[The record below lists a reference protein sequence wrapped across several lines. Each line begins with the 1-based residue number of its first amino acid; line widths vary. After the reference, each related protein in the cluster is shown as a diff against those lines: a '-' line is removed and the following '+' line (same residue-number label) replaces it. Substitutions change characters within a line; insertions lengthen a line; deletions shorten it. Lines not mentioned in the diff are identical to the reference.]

1 MQHDDNDVFE
11 NAVKALEATAT
22 SIGAHLEID
31 ATARKI
37 YAREIKAMSDRLRRE
52 AAGGKTTW
60 AKAAEQAQTTRNVIM
75 QLSRSR
81 TTPVGRAFAEH
92 KKAEGRGLNALV
104 AEKTAKLFGKNADFA
119 KLGPSKQ
126 NRVFAEVVASA
137 GRSQPVITRSML
149 RLSYVG
155 RSIILLSLA
164 LSTYNI
170 LAARNKSTA
179 VKREL
184 ATTTAGIGGSIA
196 AGALAG
202 LACGPGA
209 PLCVT
214 MGAFAGG
221 ALAAFGAGFIW

>member
-1 MQHDDNDVFE
+1 MQADDKATFD
-11 NAVKALEATAT
+11 NAVKSLEATA
-22 SIGAHLEID
+22 SSVGAHLQIE
-31 ATARKI
+31 
-37 YAREIKAMSDRLRRE
+37 
-52 AAGGKTTW
+52 
-60 AKAAEQAQTTRNVIM
+60 
-75 QLSRSR
+75 
-81 TTPVGRAFAEH
+81 
-92 KKAEGRGLNALV
+92 LNALV
-104 AEKTAKLFGKNADFA
+104 ADKTAKLFGNNADFA
-119 KLGPSKQ
+119 KLGPSQQ

-137 GRSQPVITRSML
+137 GRSQPAVTRSML

-155 RSIILLSLA
+155 RNIILLSLV
-164 LSTYNI
+164 LSTYSI
-170 LAARNKSTA
+170 LVAHNKSIA

-184 ATTTAGIGGSIA
+184 ATTTAGIGGSLA